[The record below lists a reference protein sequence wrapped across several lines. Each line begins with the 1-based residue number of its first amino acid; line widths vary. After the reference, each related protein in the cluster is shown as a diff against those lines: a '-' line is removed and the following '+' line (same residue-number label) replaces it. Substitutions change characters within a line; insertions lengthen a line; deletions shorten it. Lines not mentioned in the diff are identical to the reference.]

1 MHDSAAAED
10 SVTCRSMPS
19 APRSTTPYER
29 MVRWWRYLYRTPL
42 LLWHLLIHLP
52 ITLLLIGLGRG
63 GPLSHAMVR
72 WWSGGLLRVFGM
84 RIERVGTPLPGGT
97 LFVANHVSWVDIV
110 VLHSQHMMGFI
121 AKAEIRRWP
130 LVGWITTHAET
141 LFLERGNGDSLGRVM
156 VEMVRR
162 LRAGRAVAAFPEGG
176 TRDGRALGIFHAR
189 IFATAVEA
197 DAPVQPVAVCYGR
210 QCEAQTIVAF
220 APRESFP
227 ANFLRLLG
235 EPARPVRVCFTPP
248 LKPRDFA
255 GRRGLAEAARAQV
268 LAAMHDA

>member
-1 MHDSAAAED
+1 MRGSVATRHRVSCPSMKSSPESSALRARAA
-10 SVTCRSMPS
+10 R
-19 APRSTTPYER
+19 A
-29 MVRWWRYLYRTPL
+29 WRYAYRAPL
-42 LLWHLLIHLP
+42 LVWHLLVHLP
-52 ITLLLIGLGRG
+52 ITLLLIALGRG
-63 GPLSHAMVR
+63 GRLSHAMVR
-72 WWSGGLLRVFGM
+72 WWSGGLLRVFGL
-84 RIERVGTPLPGGT
+84 RVRREGAPLSGGT

-121 AKAEIRRWP
+121 AKSEIRRWP

-156 VEMVRR
+156 AEMVRR

-176 TRDGRALGIFHAR
+176 TRDGHALGPFHAR

-197 DAPVQPVAVCYGR
+197 NAPVQPVALCYGSK
-210 QCEAQTIVAF
+210 CEAQTIIAF

-235 EPARPVRVCFTPP
+235 EPSRPVRVCFTMPIDP
-248 LKPRDFA
+248 GRHD
-255 GRRGLAEAARAQV
+255 GRRGIAEAARAQV
-268 LAAMHDA
+268 LAAMQAG